1 MTGPVAGKGQGVPA
15 QEEHLPLPHFSMHFR
30 ADDTFISERRHFA
43 DGESALGRADAG
55 ERAEMARFTGLAK
68 TF

>member
-30 ADDTFISERRHFA
+30 ADDTFISERRHSLT
-43 DGESALGRADAG
+43 GSLRWGVRTPVSAQKWRALRG
-55 ERAEMARFTGLAK
+55 
-68 TF
+68 